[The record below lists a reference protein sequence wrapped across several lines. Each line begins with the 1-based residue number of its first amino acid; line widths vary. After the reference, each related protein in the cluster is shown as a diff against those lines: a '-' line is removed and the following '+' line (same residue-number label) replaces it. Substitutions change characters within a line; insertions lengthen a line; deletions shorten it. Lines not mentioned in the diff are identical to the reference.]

1 MASSRHE
8 DRRTAPVLPLDTVRE
23 RFTLL
28 VTGPERLT
36 VDGRR
41 YHGLPHRP
49 VVLDELRGL
58 LLRPDCPR
66 LTRDAVWVH
75 LVRRSRRDGAL
86 WVLACAGMALPALA
100 GVVRRLT
107 DRIPAEAS
115 DIQAEV
121 LSGFLG
127 ALASVD
133 VVRPRVLP
141 RLRWAAYRQ
150 GHAALAKA
158 LDAPTPVAPGF
169 GPSVPRPPWGHP
181 DLVLARAVREAV
193 LTRTEADLIGTTRL
207 DDTTVHDWA
216 DRHRTTPNAVYKTR
230 RRAEA
235 RLAAFLHDEARNGP
249 DDDPVAQSAMKAP
262 PPPRTVPARPP
273 GDRREQQAR
282 KSSRGMAK
290 TGPESGLLKC
300 GGSTPSSPSSSC
312 SCSAPE
318 VG

>member
-1 MASSRHE
+1 MASSSPE
-8 DRRTAPVLPLDTVRE
+8 ERRNTPVLPLDTVRE

-28 VTGPERLT
+28 VTGPEPLT
-36 VDGRR
+36 VDGRQ

-49 VVLDELRGL
+49 VPLDELRRL
-58 LLRPDCPR
+58 LLQPACPR
-66 LTRDAVWVH
+66 LTRDAVWTH
-75 LVRRSRRDGAL
+75 LVRRSRRDGAV

-107 DRIPAEAS
+107 DYFPGEAS
-115 DIQAEV
+115 DVQAEV
-121 LSGFLG
+121 LSGFLC

-150 GHAALAKA
+150 GHAAVTKA
-158 LDAPTPVAPGF
+158 LNAPIPVAPGF

-207 DDTTVHDWA
+207 DDTTVTDWA
-216 DRHRTTPNAVYKTR
+216 VRHRTTPNAAYKTR
-230 RRAEA
+230 HRAEA
-235 RLAAFLHDEARNGP
+235 RLAAFLHDEARSEP
-249 DDDPVAQSAMKAP
+249 AAMDALPLPQTAP
-262 PPPRTVPARPP
+262 PGRGATEL
-273 GDRREQQAR
+273 GE

-290 TGPESGLLKC
+290 NGPESGLLKC
-300 GGSTPSSPSSSC
+300 GGSPPPSPSP
-312 SCSAPE
+312 SAPE
-318 VG
+318 AN